1 MDLKRHLTD
10 TPFGQG
16 AMQWYAHRVTVLRR
30 KCLILVEWRSR
41 YAMVFTGLVKD
52 DFKHFPAI
60 FHDRL
65 LREALSV
72 CQLGE
77 VQTEK
82 LAQLVD
88 MVCEEIQICPGTD
101 RSVQAHIN
109 EIARDLKYLAAEI
122 GFLPEDDRRE
132 FNFGLRINQMPRKTK
147 EDKEYFYPLEV
158 YRDFWLGMLKQVGLP
173 ATNVIPF
180 PGSTR
185 SH

>member
-1 MDLKRHLTD
+1 
-10 TPFGQG
+10 
-16 AMQWYAHRVTVLRR
+16 MQWYAHRVTVLRR

-41 YAMVFTGLVKD
+41 YAMVFTGMVKD
-52 DFKHFPAI
+52 DFAHFPAI

-72 CQLGE
+72 CQLDEEKTDELEGLINIVCDE
-77 VQTEK
+77 V
-82 LAQLVD
+82 
-88 MVCEEIQICPGTD
+88 QICPGSD

-132 FNFGLRINQMPRKTK
+132 FNFGLRVNQMLRKTK

-158 YRDFWLGMLKQVGLP
+158 YRDFWTDMLKHVNLP
-173 ATNVIPF
+173 QTNVIPF
-180 PGSTR
+180 PGVY
-185 SH
+185 